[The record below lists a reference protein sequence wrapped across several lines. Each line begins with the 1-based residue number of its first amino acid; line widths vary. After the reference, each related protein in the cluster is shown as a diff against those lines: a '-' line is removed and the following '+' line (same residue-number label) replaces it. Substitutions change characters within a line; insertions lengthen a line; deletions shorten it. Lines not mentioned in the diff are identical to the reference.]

1 MNYFGDMFSHYN
13 GLGEKIAI
21 ARNAINPDNR
31 KLFHAQL
38 LAATHSH
45 VSITIAGCATMA
57 AAAYLLYFGLDDFL
71 PLFVAANYI
80 VVMLIGLVIHN
91 RVKAIDLD
99 DPAASGTLR
108 KLSNRF
114 AITAFM
120 SSFSW
125 ILTTFYVWQ
134 IGTATTDMIACAMSA
149 CLIGIG
155 SMIYLNLPKAMVTWL
170 VCMTLGTMAAPALNG
185 AVMPWYFFAG
195 LFGFGIAFY
204 QVAITLWLS
213 FVQSTVAAHQ
223 FAEHQRTFFE
233 SETQRMEIIAA
244 ERQKTAAAR
253 DDALQQGLEMRH
265 AEMQRLAGEFENSV
279 HVIAE
284 ALGSAVHSVGGSA
297 QQLAAI
303 GTQATERTDMMA
315 EKANGM
321 SHSIQMVAMASR
333 QLHASADAIS
343 AQVNDQVEA
352 SHKANDIGHE
362 SCSAISGLVQDTL
375 KINEI
380 ATLIQE
386 VAGQT
391 NLLALNATIEAARA
405 GDAGRGFAVVAQE
418 VKSLAAQTQNAIES
432 VTDNVGQIRDRM
444 DNTAITVASVLD
456 QIGHVQNGANNIAV
470 AIGQQ
475 QQATQEINSNAESAA
490 RDAETVFEF
499 SREVNGAAIQIGE
512 VANEMQQ
519 IMVDLEKRTAALQS
533 ASAEFLDRLK
543 AA

>member
-1 MNYFGDMFSHYN
+1 MNYFSDMFSHYY

-21 ARNAINPDNR
+21 ARNAINPENR

-38 LAATHSH
+38 LAATHAH
-45 VSITIAGCATMA
+45 VSITVAGCLIMSVAS
-57 AAAYLLYFGLDDFL
+57 YLLYLGLSVLL
-71 PLFVAANYI
+71 PVFVAANYI

-91 RVKAIDLD
+91 RAKTIDLE
-99 DPAASGTLR
+99 DPAASDTLR

-114 AITAFM
+114 AMTAFM

-134 IGTATTDMIACAMSA
+134 VDTATTDMIACAMSA

-155 SMIYLNLPKAMVTWL
+155 SIIYLSLPKAMVTWL
-170 VCMTLGTMAAPALNG
+170 ACMTLGTMAAPVLNG
-185 AVMPWYFFAG
+185 AAMPWYFFVG

-213 FVQSTVAAHQ
+213 FVQATVAAHL

-233 SETQRMEIIAA
+233 SETQRMEMIAA

-253 DDALQQGLEMRH
+253 DEALQHGMEMRH
-265 AEMQRLAGEFENSV
+265 AEMQRLAAEFENSV

-297 QQLAAI
+297 QQLAVI

-321 SHSIQMVAMASR
+321 SHAIQMVAMASR

-343 AQVNDQVEA
+343 AQVSDQVEA
-352 SHKANDIGHE
+352 SHKANDISHE
-362 SCSAISGLVQDTL
+362 SCSAISSLVQDTL

-380 ATLIQE
+380 ATLIQD

-475 QQATQEINSNAESAA
+475 QQATQEINNNAESAA
-490 RDAETVFEF
+490 RDAESVFEF

-519 IMVDLEKRTAALQS
+519 IMVDLEKRTAALQN